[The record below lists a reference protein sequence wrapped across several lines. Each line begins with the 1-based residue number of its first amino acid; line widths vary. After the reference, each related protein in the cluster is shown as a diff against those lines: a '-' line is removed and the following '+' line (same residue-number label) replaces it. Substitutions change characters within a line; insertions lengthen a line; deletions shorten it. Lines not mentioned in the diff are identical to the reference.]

1 MNTVSWFIVCMCMAI
16 TNTIWAVLIIALN
29 RNWKRRYDEMNKNW
43 RARCKKLN
51 DKLNKEKTE

>member
-16 TNTIWAVLIIALN
+16 TNTIWAVLAIAMN

-43 RARCKKLN
+43 RARYKK
-51 DKLNKEKTE
+51 T